1 MQNEINM
8 STRTI
13 ISTSSSSVKAY
24 IPREK
29 YAAALAKSIEYEQN
43 GDELPNV
50 GKTDLAM
57 RAYEQSLAVEEMFRR
72 RIS

>member
-13 ISTSSSSVKAY
+13 ISTSSSSSVKAY

-29 YAAALAKSIEYEQN
+29 YAAALAKSIEDEQK
-43 GDELPNV
+43 GDELQNSWKDRPCH
-50 GKTDLAM
+50 A
-57 RAYEQSLAVEEMFRR
+57 S
-72 RIS
+72 I